1 MWYCDPHGDLQH
13 MEPRDILKRGHL
25 DFTQCRVRPR
35 GDDKTD
41 DDPTRGAAD
50 YRGLFD

>member
-1 MWYCDPHGDLQH
+1 MWYCDPHGEIQH

-25 DFTQCRVRPR
+25 DFTQCRLRRR
-35 GDDKTD
+35 GSAKKI
-41 DDPTRGAAD
+41 DPTRGVAD